1 LLSLQKIVARLKP
14 ALAGARTR
22 IRAKVTTAAWR
33 PSITLLDNDKLKVSA
48 LKHESNYLTLCFTGI
63 GHAFGGVDVQSEEF
77 IRSSERATSL
87 FIVDKQRSWG
97 NDIDFIKIADLVS
110 SFGDDKIINSIG
122 NSMGGFLAILATKFV
137 PITNCVAI
145 VPQFSVHKS
154 VFPSENR
161 WDNYVNNIRNWRYID
176 LSDAFNDTT
185 NYYVLAG
192 RGGADDCHIE
202 RIPSKPNVRK
212 ILFKGHRF
220 EHEVARALKADGKLY
235 DVINDCFSG
244 VDAKDIVSK
253 NFRNSNYDVAYE

>member
-1 LLSLQKIVARLKP
+1 MARFEP
-14 ALAGARTR
+14 ALTAARAR
-22 IRAKVTTAAWR
+22 IRAKATTAAWR
-33 PSITLLDNDKLKVSA
+33 PSITLLDNDELKVSA
-48 LKHESNYLTLCFTGI
+48 LKRESNYVTLCFTGI

-77 IRSSERATSL
+77 IRSSELATSL

-97 NDIDFIKIADLVS
+97 NNIDFMQIADLVS
-110 SFGDDKIINSIG
+110 SHGNEKIINAIG

-154 VFPSENR
+154 VFPNENR
-161 WDNYVNNIRNWRYID
+161 WDDYVDNIANWRHID

-185 NYYVLAG
+185 NYYILAG
-192 RGGADDCHIE
+192 LGGADDRHIE
-202 RIPSKPNVRK
+202 RMPRKPNVRK
-212 ILFKGHRF
+212 ILFKGFRF

-253 NFRNSNYDVAYE
+253 NFRNSNYDVMCE